1 MCLIFC
7 LSDILTQFR
16 PLFNRQNFTLF
27 CTFIVGLITHRHR
40 ATVTGVYQ
48 AIRPKS
54 GYNSLVKFLSRG
66 KWDADAVAQHLIKL
80 LQQQFD
86 NYVYVYDETRAIK
99 TGEKQFG
106 LHFFRNHRYQKR
118 NTNQSKFHFGH
129 QFGALGLLC
138 TTVTETILFPVWVNL
153 ICPKT
158 HRDNSG
164 SVLKRICSQ
173 IPRGLIIFDRGF
185 NRRKVFEAVLNA
197 GHHLLC
203 RAKSNA
209 VFYQLPP
216 VRKRP
221 KPGRPKTY
229 GKRIQLRHL
238 RYEAMDIDNKRYS
251 VASKVVRTKMCPNQV
266 RLVVMRTRC
275 KKSKPFRYF
284 CVYTTDLTLDRWQ
297 IVRYYRQRWLIET
310 AFRDVKQ
317 CFGFDKYRVKSRKSI
332 NRLVQ
337 LSFVASCIT
346 QLLFNTTS
354 TIGSSIT
361 VEQVCKALG
370 IDWYRPRKL
379 TRGLMVQYLCAFI
392 EGRLFSATTAEDTNS
407 PDIHQ
412 TLDNAA

>member
-1 MCLIFC
+1 MHLIFC
-7 LSDILTQFR
+7 LVDILTQFR
-16 PLFNRQNFTLF
+16 SLFNRQNFALF

-40 ATVTGVYQ
+40 ATLTGIYQ
-48 AIRPKS
+48 AVRPKV
-54 GYNSLVKFLSRG
+54 GYGSLVKFLSRG
-66 KWDADAVAQHLIKL
+66 KWDSDAVAQRLIKL
-80 LQQQFD
+80 LQQRFD
-86 NYVYVYDETRAIK
+86 NWVYVYDETRAIK

-173 IPRGLIIFDRGF
+173 IPPGLIIFDRGF
-185 NRRKVFEAVLNA
+185 NRRKVFEAVLSA

-209 VFYQLPP
+209 VFYLLPT
-216 VRKRP
+216 VCKRP
-221 KPGRPKTY
+221 KPGRPKTN
-229 GKRIQLRHL
+229 GVK
-238 RYEAMDIDNKRYS
+238 A
-251 VASKVVRTKMCPNQV
+251 VASKVVRTKMCPTQV
-266 RLVVMRTRC
+266 RLVVMRTRP

-284 CVYTTDLTLDRWQ
+284 CVYTTDLTLDLCQ

-310 AFRDVKQ
+310 AFRDAKQ
-317 CFGFDKYRVKSRKSI
+317 HFGFDKYRVKSRKSI

-337 LSFVASCIT
+337 LSFVATCIT
-346 QLLFNTTS
+346 QLIFNATS
-354 TIGSSIT
+354 AMGCSIT
-361 VEQVCKALG
+361 VQQVCKTLG
-370 IDWYRPRKL
+370 INWYRPTKL
-379 TRGLMVQYLCAFI
+379 TRGLMVQYLCAFV
-392 EGRLFSATTAEDTNS
+392 EGRLFSQTNS
-407 PDIHQ
+407 DDYNSNDIQQ

>member
-1 MCLIFC
+1 MHLIFC
-7 LSDILTQFR
+7 LVDILTQFR
-16 PLFNRQNFTLF
+16 SLFNRQNFALF

-40 ATVTGVYQ
+40 ATLTGIYQ
-48 AIRPKS
+48 AVRPKV
-54 GYNSLVKFLSRG
+54 GYGSLVKFLSRG
-66 KWDADAVAQHLIKL
+66 KWDNDAVAQRLIKL
-80 LQQQFD
+80 LQQRFD
-86 NYVYVYDETRAIK
+86 NWVYVYDETRAIK

-173 IPRGLIIFDRGF
+173 IPPGLIIFDRGF
-185 NRRKVFEAVLNA
+185 NRRKVFEAVLSA

-209 VFYQLPP
+209 VFYLLPTVASDP
-216 VRKRP
+216 NPDAQRHTVNAW
-221 KPGRPKTY
+221 
-229 GKRIQLRHL
+229 HL
-238 RYEAMDIDNKRYS
+238 RYKAIDIDNKRCS
-251 VASKVVRTKMCPNQV
+251 VASKVVRTKMCPTQV
-266 RLVVMRTRC
+266 RLVVMRTRP

-284 CVYTTDLTLDRWQ
+284 CVYTTDLTLDLCQ

-310 AFRDVKQ
+310 AFRDAKQ
-317 CFGFDKYRVKSRKSI
+317 HFGFDKYRVKSRKSI

-337 LSFVASCIT
+337 LSFVATCIT
-346 QLLFNTTS
+346 QLIFNATS
-354 TIGSSIT
+354 AMGCSIT
-361 VEQVCKALG
+361 VQQVCKTLG
-370 IDWYRPRKL
+370 INWYRPTKL

-392 EGRLFSATTAEDTNS
+392 EGRLFSQTNS
-407 PDIHQ
+407 DDYNSNDIQQ